1 MLNSVKQAKL
11 ALAKCKKYSRCNEKV
26 KIQLHES
33 LFHSSVGIPTDPNE
47 HKSRILKLHAVQHR
61 TLI

>member
-33 LFHSSVGIPTDPNE
+33 LIHSVFEYPPIPINTPKAE
-47 HKSRILKLHAVQHR
+47 F
-61 TLI
+61 